1 MNNTLYIPA
10 HVGLARHADY
20 TGNSESQ
27 TRLTDLSLA
36 FLIKNIQE
44 FAGRIEGYQRLV
56 IFHSPKQRAL
66 LTTNAFREIFKR
78 TDFKVGINS
87 MKILDVGRREFT
99 RKSMEDEVEF
109 AEEEGTKSFY
119 LFITHEPVIEFFFKQ
134 QNPELLRTP
143 VQVCEIITKDFTIA
157 GHFSH

>member
-1 MNNTLYIPA
+1 MNNTLYIPE

-36 FLIKNIQE
+36 FLKDNVQKLAE
-44 FAGRIEGYQRLV
+44 RLEGYQRLV
-56 IFHSPKQRAL
+56 LFHSPKLRTL
-66 LTTNAFREIFKR
+66 LSANVFREVFKR
-78 TDFKVGINS
+78 KGFKVDVNL